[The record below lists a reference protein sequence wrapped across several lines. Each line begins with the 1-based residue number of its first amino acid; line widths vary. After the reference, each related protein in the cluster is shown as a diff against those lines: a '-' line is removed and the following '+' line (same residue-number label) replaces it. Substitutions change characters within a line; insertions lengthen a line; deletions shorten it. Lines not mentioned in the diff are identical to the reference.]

1 MCKRLRH
8 QSETIKKHNKTNVHE
23 KPISSQISKF
33 ETAGVKKKKKTTLNL
48 ILIKWEFLW
57 RQRSAAVVATS
68 LFHVMKLYYI

>member
-1 MCKRLRH
+1 MDILKSQSVLKSANLR
-8 QSETIKKHNKTNVHE
+8 QLE
-23 KPISSQISKF
+23 
-33 ETAGVKKKKKTTLNL
+33 KKKNKALNL

>member
-8 QSETIKKHNKTNVHE
+8 QSETNVHE
-23 KPISSQISKF
+23 KTIRSQITKF
-33 ETAGVKKKKKTTLNL
+33 ETAGVKKTKKQQKKANL

-57 RQRSAAVVATS
+57 RQRSSAVVATS

>member
-1 MCKRLRH
+1 MYIKNQSAHKSVNLR
-8 QSETIKKHNKTNVHE
+8 QL
-23 KPISSQISKF
+23 QF
-33 ETAGVKKKKKTTLNL
+33 KKKKKKTLNL